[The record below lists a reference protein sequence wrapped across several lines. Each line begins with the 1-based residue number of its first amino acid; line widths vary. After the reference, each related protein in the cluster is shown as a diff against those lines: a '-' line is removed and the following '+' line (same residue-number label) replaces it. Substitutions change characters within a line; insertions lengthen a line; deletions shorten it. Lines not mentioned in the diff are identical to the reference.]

1 MLLNADTQMPSK
13 FRRII
18 FRKKPQK
25 QDSKNTSR
33 IAALENEPPQSTA
46 DSKPQSRRS
55 SITIE
60 TATTPSVQQT
70 TAVPPAT
77 SQSEQC
83 AEGRVAADLPTDS
96 LGLNVLVARDNAVVD
111 ILFLHGLTGR
121 RDTTWTAERASEPWP
136 KTLLSKDIVDAR
148 IITYGYD
155 ANVVHWARP
164 AGQNTVREH
173 ARNLIN
179 DFTIVRRKTDS
190 IGRPIIFVA
199 HSLGGLVCQDAL
211 LVCMNPSEEY
221 QRDIL
226 SSTRGVAFL
235 GTPHAGSDFQKFA
248 SAVADIISLC
258 QVKEPNK
265 NILKVLNSHSEVL
278 ANVKDGFLTMVRT
291 RMC

>member
-1 MLLNADTQMPSK
+1 M
-13 FRRII
+13 
-18 FRKKPQK
+18 
-25 QDSKNTSR
+25 
-33 IAALENEPPQSTA
+33 
-46 DSKPQSRRS
+46 
-55 SITIE
+55 
-60 TATTPSVQQT
+60 
-70 TAVPPAT
+70 
-77 SQSEQC
+77 
-83 AEGRVAADLPTDS
+83 
-96 LGLNVLVARDNAVVD
+96 
-111 ILFLHGLTGR
+111 TGR